1 MTKTL
6 IIAEKPS
13 VANDIAKTLGGFT
26 KHDEY
31 FESDEYVLS
40 SAVGHLLEIA
50 VPEEHDVKRGKWSF
64 AHLPMIPPYFALNP
78 IAKTEARLKVLNKL
92 IKRKDVTTLINAC
105 DAGRE
110 GELIFRLIAQN
121 AKAKQPVKRLW
132 LQSMT
137 PGAIREGFSHLRSD
151 EDMMPLAD
159 AARCRSEADWLIGI
173 NGTRAMTAFN
183 SKEGGFYLT
192 TVGRVQT
199 PTLSIV
205 VEREEKIK
213 KFVPRDFWEV
223 RAEFVCAAGIYEGRW
238 LDTKFKK
245 DETDPEK
252 RPERLWSKTAA
263 DSIALAVRGKQGKV
277 TEEAKPTTSM
287 APALFDLTSLQREAN
302 SRFGFSAKNT
312 LGLAQ
317 ALYEKH
323 KVLTYPRTDSR
334 CLPEDYMPTVNQA
347 LEVVKENPNYHQ
359 FAKQILDK
367 GWVKPNKRIFDNTKI
382 SDHFAIIPTTIAPKN
397 LSEPEQKLYDLVVRR
412 FMAVFFP
419 AAEFQVTTR
428 YTEVAGH
435 QFKTEGKVMTNP
447 GWLAIYGKEASSD
460 DDKAGNANGNLVP
473 VAKGESVLT
482 DQVNANGLVTKPPAR
497 YTEATLLSAMEGAG
511 KLVEDD
517 ELRDAMAGKGLGT
530 PATRAATIEGLLTE
544 RYLLRE
550 GRELMPTAKAF
561 QLMTLLRGLGVNE
574 LTAPELTGEWEYKLS
589 QMEKG
594 KISREEFMREIAQ
607 MTQVIVK
614 RAKEY
619 DNDTIP
625 GDYHTLHTPCPNC
638 GSVVKENY
646 RRFACTKCDF
656 SMSKTPGSRQFEIDE
671 VEQLLKDRTIG
682 PLQGFR
688 SKMGRPFAA
697 ILRIVRDEDISNCKL
712 EFDFGQND
720 DAEDAEP
727 VDFSGQTPLGAC
739 PKCQAG
745 VYEMGLAYVCEHSM
759 AKPKTCDF
767 RSGRIILQQEILPE
781 QMAKLLNEGKTDL
794 LPGFVSQRTR
804 RPFKAFLTRAKDGK
818 ISFEF
823 EERKAKAPA
832 KGKAAAAATVD
843 EAGEEGAAPAK
854 KPAAKKAAPAKAA
867 AAKKPAARK
876 PAAKKPAVKKAP
888 AKKAAAE

>member
-31 FESDEYVLS
+31 FESDQYVLS

-50 VPEEHDVKRGKWSF
+50 VPEEYDVKRGKWSF
-64 AHLPMIPPYFALNP
+64 AHLPMIPPHFALNP
-78 IAKTEARLKVLNKL
+78 IAKTESRLKVLNKL
-92 IKRKDVTTLINAC
+92 IKRKDVTGLINAC

-110 GELIFRLIAQN
+110 GELIFRLIAQY
-121 AKAKQPVKRLW
+121 AKAKQPVQRLW

-137 PGAIREGFSHLRSD
+137 PGAIRDAFGHLRD
-151 EDMMPLAD
+151 DKDMLPLAD

-213 KFVPRDFWEV
+213 KFVPRDYWEV
-223 RAEFVCAAGIYEGRW
+223 RGEFVCAAGIYEGRW

-252 RPERLWSKTAA
+252 RAERLWSKAA
-263 DSIALAVRGKQGKV
+263 AESIVAACRNKQGTV
-277 TEEAKPTTSM
+277 TEESKPTTSM
-287 APALFDLTSLQREAN
+287 SPALFDLTSLQREAN
-302 SRFGFSAKNT
+302 ARFGFSAKNT

-334 CLPEDYMPTVNQA
+334 HLPEDYMSTVKQT
-347 LEVVKENPNYHQ
+347 LETISENHNYQ
-359 FAKQILDK
+359 PFSSQILNK
-367 GWVKPNKRIFDNTKI
+367 NWVKPNKRIFDNTKI
-382 SDHFAIIPTTIAPKN
+382 SDHFAIIPTTLAPKN
-397 LSEPEQKLYDLVVRR
+397 LSEPEQKLYDLVTRR
-412 FMAVFFP
+412 FLAIFFP

-428 YTEVAGH
+428 YTEVSGH

-447 GWLAIYGKEASSD
+447 GWLAVYGKEVVDEKDSE
-460 DDKAGNANGNLVP
+460 DKGMLVP
-473 VAKGESVLT
+473 VAKGEKVQT
-482 DQVNANGLVTKPPAR
+482 EKVTANGLVTKPPAR

-511 KLVEDD
+511 KLIDD
-517 ELRDAMAGKGLGT
+517 EELRDAMAGKGLGT
-530 PATRAATIEGLLTE
+530 PATRAAIIEGLLNE
-544 RYLLRE
+544 KYLLRE
-550 GRELMPTAKAF
+550 GREMMPTAKAF

-589 QMEKG
+589 QMERG

-607 MTQVIVK
+607 MTQIIVK

-625 GDYHTLHTPCPNC
+625 GDYATLKTPCPNC

-646 RRFACTKCDF
+646 RRFACTKCEF
-656 SMSKTPGSRQFEIDE
+656 SMTKTPAGRQFEIAE
-671 VEQLLKDRTIG
+671 VEELLNNRTIG

-697 ILRIVRDEDISNCKL
+697 ILKISRDEEIKNFKL

-720 DAEDAEP
+720 GEGENGEG
-727 VDFSGQTPLGAC
+727 VDFTGQTPLGAC
-739 PKCQAG
+739 PKCGGG
-745 VYEMGLAYVCEHSM
+745 VFEMGLAYVCENSV

-794 LPGFVSQRTR
+794 LPGFVSTRTR
-804 RPFKAFLTRAKDGK
+804 RPFKAFLVKGKDGK
-818 ISFEF
+818 VSFEF
-823 EERKAKAPA
+823 EERKAKVPA
-832 KGKAAAAATVD
+832 KGKAGAKV
-843 EAGEEGAAPAK
+843 EAEDDDAPEAKEPVAKVAKAPAK
-854 KPAAKKAAPAKAA
+854 KPAAKKPATKAA
-867 AAKKPAARK
+867 SKT
-876 PAAKKPAVKKAP
+876 AVKKAP
-888 AKKAAAE
+888 AKKAA

>member
-1 MTKTL
+1 MSKTL

-50 VPEEHDVKRGKWSF
+50 VPEEYDVKRGKWSF

-78 IAKTEARLKVLNKL
+78 IAKTESRLKVLNKL
-92 IKRKDVTTLINAC
+92 IKRKDVSALINAC

-137 PGAIREGFSHLRSD
+137 PGAIREGFTQLRSD
-151 EDMMPLAD
+151 EEMMPLAD

-213 KFVPRDFWEV
+213 KFVPRDYWEV
-223 RAEFVCAAGIYEGRW
+223 RAEFVCAAGVYEGRW

-245 DETDPEK
+245 DDNDPEK
-252 RPERLWSKTAA
+252 RAERLWSKAAA
-263 DSIALAVRGKQGKV
+263 DSIALACRGKHGVV

-334 CLPEDYMPTVNQA
+334 HLPEDYMDTVKQA
-347 LEVVKENPNYHQ
+347 LETVKENSNYHQ

-397 LSEPEQKLYDLVVRR
+397 LSEPEQKLYDLVTRR

-428 YTEVAGH
+428 YTEVSGH

-447 GWLAIYGKEASSD
+447 GWLAVYGKETSD
-460 DDKAGNANGNLVP
+460 DEKGDKANGNKNIVP
-473 VAKGESVLT
+473 VAKGEKVLT
-482 DQVNANGLVTKPPAR
+482 DKVDANGLVTKPPAR

-530 PATRAATIEGLLTE
+530 PATRAATIEGLISE
-544 RYLLRE
+544 KYLLRE

-594 KISREEFMREIAQ
+594 KISRDEFMREIAQ

-625 GDYHTLHTPCPNC
+625 GEYATLVTPCPNC
-638 GSVVKENY
+638 NSVVKENY

-656 SMSKTPGSRQFEIDE
+656 SMSKTPGSRQFEIPE
-671 VEQLLKDRTIG
+671 VEQLLRDRTIG

-697 ILRIVRDEDISNCKL
+697 ILRIVRDEDIKNFKL

-720 DAEDAEP
+720 DSEDAEP
-727 VDFSGQTPLGAC
+727 VDFTGQTALGPC
-739 PKCQAG
+739 PKCNGG
-745 VYEMGLAYVCEHSM
+745 VYEMGLAYVCEQTV
-759 AKPKTCDF
+759 AKPKGCDF

-781 QMAKLLNEGKTDL
+781 QMAKLLNDGKTDL

-804 RPFKAFLTRAKDGK
+804 RPFKAFLVKGKDGK

-832 KGKAAAAATVD
+832 KGKAAAKAEPEAEGGAEEAAV
-843 EAGEEGAAPAK
+843 AKKAPAK
-854 KPAAKKAAPAKAA
+854 KAPAKKATATKATA
-867 AAKKPAARK
+867 V
-876 PAAKKPAVKKAP
+876 KKPAVKKAAP
-888 AKKAAAE
+888 KKAAAAAE

>member
-26 KHDEY
+26 KHDDY

-50 VPEEHDVKRGKWSF
+50 VPEEYDVKRGKWTF
-64 AHLPMIPPYFALNP
+64 AHLPMIPPHFALNP
-78 IAKTEARLKVLNKL
+78 IAKTESRLKVLNKL
-92 IKRKDVTTLINAC
+92 IKRKDISALINAC

-110 GELIFRLIAQN
+110 GELIFRLIAQH
-121 AKAKQPVKRLW
+121 AKAKQPIKRLW

-137 PGAIREGFSHLRSD
+137 ADAIRSGFKKLRSD
-151 EDMMPLAD
+151 EEMLPLAD

-213 KFVPRDFWEV
+213 NFVPRDFWEV

-238 LDTKFKK
+238 LDHQFKK

-252 RPERLWSKTAA
+252 KAERLWSKAA
-263 DSIALAVRGKQGKV
+263 AESIVAACRNKQGNV
-277 TEEAKPTTSM
+277 TEESKPATQM

-302 SRFGFSAKNT
+302 SKFGFSAKNT

-334 CLPEDYMPTVNQA
+334 HLPEDYLPS
-347 LEVVKENPNYHQ
+347 VKDTLSKISEINNFQQ
-359 FAKQILDK
+359 FAAKILNNN
-367 GWVKPNKRIFDNTKI
+367 WVKPNKRIFDNNKI
-382 SDHFAIIPTTIAPKN
+382 SDHFAIIPTGHIPKN
-397 LSEPEQKLYDLVVRR
+397 LSEPEQKLYDLVTRR

-419 AAEFQVTTR
+419 AAEYQVTTR
-428 YTEVAGH
+428 ITEVSGH

-447 GWLAIYGKEASSD
+447 GWLAIYGKEAQDDSD
-460 DDKAGNANGNLVP
+460 PENKGNLVA
-473 VAKGESVLT
+473 VAKGEKVKT
-482 DQVNANGLVTKPPAR
+482 EKVFANGLVTKPPAR
-497 YTEATLLSAMEGAG
+497 YSEATLLSAMEGAG
-511 KLVEDD
+511 KLIDD
-517 ELRDAMAGKGLGT
+517 EELREAMAGKGLGT
-530 PATRAATIEGLLTE
+530 PATRAAIIEGLLYE
-544 RYLLRE
+544 KYLLRE

-561 QLMTLLRGLGVNE
+561 QLMTLLRGLGVDE
-574 LTAPELTGEWEYKLS
+574 LTSPELTGGWENKLA
-589 QMEKG
+589 QMERG
-594 KISREEFMREIAQ
+594 KITREEFMREISQ

-614 RAKEY
+614 RAKEF

-625 GDYHTLHTPCPNC
+625 GDYATLHTPCPNC
-638 GSVVKENY
+638 GGVIKENY
-646 RRFACTKCDF
+646 RRFACTKCEF
-656 SMSKTPGSRQFEIDE
+656 SMSKTPGSRQFEVAE
-671 VEQLLKDRTIG
+671 VEELLSKREIG

-697 ILRIVRDEDISNCKL
+697 ILKIVHDEDIKNLKL
-712 EFDFGQND
+712 EFDFGQNQDEGEDGD
-720 DAEDAEP
+720 DH
-727 VDFSGQTPLGAC
+727 DFSQAEILGPC
-739 PKCQAG
+739 PKCASN
-745 VYEMGLAYVCEHSM
+745 VYELGLAYVCEKSV
-759 AKPKTCDF
+759 AKPKACDF

-781 QMAKLLNEGKTDL
+781 QMRKLLVEGKTDL
-794 LPGFVSQRTR
+794 LPGFISQRTR
-804 RPFKAFLTRAKDGK
+804 RPFKAFLVRGKDGK
-818 ISFEF
+818 TSFEF
-823 EERKAKAPA
+823 EERKAK
-832 KGKAAAAATVD
+832 
-843 EAGEEGAAPAK
+843 
-854 KPAAKKAAPAKAA
+854 PAAKSAPKAKAEPVIEA
-867 AAKKPAARK
+867 GVKKVAARK
-876 PAAKKPAVKKAP
+876 KKTA
-888 AKKAAAE
+888 

>member
-31 FESDEYVLS
+31 FENDEYVLS

-50 VPEEHDVKRGKWSF
+50 VPEEYDVKRGKWSF
-64 AHLPMIPPYFALNP
+64 NHLPMIPPHFALNP
-78 IAKTEARLKVLNKL
+78 IAKTESRLKVLNKL
-92 IKRKDVTTLINAC
+92 IKRKDVTGLINAC

-110 GELIFRLIAQN
+110 GELIFRLIAQH

-137 PGAIREGFSHLRSD
+137 PNAIREGFKQLRSD
-151 EDMMPLAD
+151 QEMLPLAD

-213 KFVPRDFWEV
+213 KFVARDYWEV
-223 RAEFVCAAGIYEGRW
+223 RAEFVCAAGVYEGRW
-238 LDTKFKK
+238 LDQKFKK
-245 DETDPEK
+245 DENDPEK
-252 RPERLWSKTAA
+252 RAERLWSKAAA
-263 DSIALAVRGKQGKV
+263 DSIAAACRGKQGVV
-277 TEEAKPTTSM
+277 TEESKPTTSM

-302 SRFGFSAKNT
+302 GRFGFSAKNT

-334 CLPEDYMPTVNQA
+334 HLPEDYVATVKSTMESLA
-347 LEVVKENPNYHQ
+347 ENNNYHQ
-359 FAKQILDK
+359 FAKQITK
-367 GWVKPNKRIFDNTKI
+367 NGWVKPNKRIFDNTKI
-382 SDHFAIIPTTIAPKN
+382 SDHFAIIPTGVAPKN
-397 LSEPEQKLYDLVVRR
+397 LSEPEQKLYDLVTRR

-419 AAEFQVTTR
+419 PAEFLVTTR
-428 YTEVAGH
+428 FTEVSGH

-447 GWLAIYGKEASSD
+447 GWLAIYGKD
-460 DDKAGNANGNLVP
+460 TTGDDKDGATLVP
-473 VAKGESVLT
+473 VAKGEKVLA
-482 DQVNANGLVTKPPAR
+482 DKINANGLVTKPPAR
-497 YTEATLLSAMEGAG
+497 YSEATLLSAMEGAG
-511 KLVEDD
+511 KLVDSD

-530 PATRAATIEGLLTE
+530 PATRAAIIEGLLTE
-544 RYLLRE
+544 KYLIRE
-550 GRELMPTAKAF
+550 GRELIPTAKAS

-607 MTQVIVK
+607 MTQIIVK

-619 DNDTIP
+619 NNDTIP
-625 GDYHTLHTPCPNC
+625 GEYATLTTPCPNC
-638 GSVVKENY
+638 AGVVKENY

-656 SMSKTPGSRQFEIDE
+656 SMSKTPGSRQFEINE
-671 VEQLLKDRTIG
+671 VEELLANRTIG

-697 ILRIVRDEDISNCKL
+697 ILRIVRDEDINNFKL
-712 EFDFGQND
+712 EFDFGQ
-720 DAEDAEP
+720 DAADGEEGEG
-727 VDFSGQTPLGAC
+727 VDFTGQTPLGPC
-739 PKCQAG
+739 PKCAAG
-745 VYEMGLAYVCEHSM
+745 VYEMGLAYVCQNQV

-781 QMAKLLNEGKTDL
+781 QMAKLLNDGKTDL

-804 RPFKAFLTRAKDGK
+804 RPFKAYLTRAKDGK

-823 EERKAKAPA
+823 EERKAKPAA
-832 KGKAAAAATVD
+832 KGKAANDAAAEVD
-843 EAGEEGAAPAK
+843 GAAVETK
-854 KPAAKKAAPAKAA
+854 VTRKPAAKAAAKTA
-867 AAKKPAARK
+867 AAKKPAAKRAT
-876 PAAKKPAVKKAP
+876 AAKK
-888 AKKAAAE
+888 

>member
-78 IAKTEARLKVLNKL
+78 IAKTEARLKVLNRL
-92 IKRKDVTTLINAC
+92 IKRKDVTALINAC

-121 AKAKQPVKRLW
+121 AKAKQPIKRLW

-137 PGAIREGFSHLRSD
+137 PGAIRDGFTHLRSD
-151 EDMMPLAD
+151 EEMLPLAD

-213 KFVPRDFWEV
+213 KFVSRDFWEV
-223 RAEFVCAAGIYEGRW
+223 RADFVCAAGIYEGRW
-238 LDTKFKK
+238 LDPKHKK

-252 RPERLWSKTAA
+252 KAERLWSKAA
-263 DSIALAVRGKQGKV
+263 AESIVAACRGKLGTV
-277 TEEAKPTTSM
+277 TEESKPTTSM

-334 CLPEDYMPTVNQA
+334 HLPEDYISTVIQT
-347 LEVVKENPNYHQ
+347 LETVSENNNYQQ
-359 FAKQILDK
+359 FASQILNK
-367 GWVKPNKRIFDNTKI
+367 KWVKPNKRIFDNTKI

-397 LSEPEQKLYDLVVRR
+397 LSEPEQKLYDLVTKR

-419 AAEFQVTTR
+419 PAEFQGTTR
-428 YTEVAGH
+428 FTEVSGH

-447 GWLAIYGKEASSD
+447 GWLAIYGKEVIDEKDSENSGILVAVAKD
-460 DDKAGNANGNLVP
+460 EKVKTDKITGNA
-473 VAKGESVLT
+473 
-482 DQVNANGLVTKPPAR
+482 LVTKPPAR

-511 KLVEDD
+511 KLIDD
-517 ELRDAMAGKGLGT
+517 DDLRDAMAGKGLGT
-530 PATRAATIEGLLTE
+530 PATRAAIIEGLLNE
-544 RYLLRE
+544 KYLLRE
-550 GRELMPTAKAF
+550 GREMMPTAKAF

-607 MTQVIVK
+607 MTQIIVK

-625 GDYHTLHTPCPNC
+625 GDYSTLVTPCPNC
-638 GSVVKENY
+638 GAVVKENY
-646 RRFACTKCDF
+646 RRFACTKCEF
-656 SMSKTPGSRQFEIDE
+656 SMSKTPGGRQFEVAE
-671 VEQLLKDRTIG
+671 VEELLKSRTIG

-697 ILRIVRDEDISNCKL
+697 ILKISRDEEIKNFKL

-720 DAEDAEP
+720 EGEDGEG
-727 VDFSGQTPLGAC
+727 VDFTGQTPLGPC
-739 PKCQAG
+739 PKCAGG
-745 VYEMGLAYVCEHSM
+745 VYEMSLAYVCENSV

-781 QMAKLLNEGKTDL
+781 QMAKLLNEGKTAL
-794 LPGFVSQRTR
+794 LPGFISQRTR
-804 RPFKAFLTRAKDGK
+804 RPFKAFLVRGKDGK
-818 ISFEF
+818 TGFEF

-832 KGKAAAAATVD
+832 KGKAAATKG
-843 EAGEEGAAPAK
+843 EADAAAPEKAV
-854 KPAAKKAAPAKAA
+854 KKAAPKETKAKAA
-867 AAKKPAARK
+867 PKKKVAVRK
-876 PAAKKPAVKKAP
+876 ATPKK
-888 AKKAAAE
+888 

>member
-26 KHDEY
+26 KHDDY

-50 VPEEHDVKRGKWSF
+50 VPEEYDVKRGKWTF
-64 AHLPMIPPYFALNP
+64 AHLPMIPPFFALNP
-78 IAKTEARLKVLNKL
+78 IAKTESRLKVLNKL
-92 IKRKDVTTLINAC
+92 IKRKDVSALINAC

-121 AKAKQPVKRLW
+121 AKAKQPIKRLW

-137 PGAIREGFSHLRSD
+137 ADSIRNGFKKLRSD
-151 EDMMPLAD
+151 EEMLPLAD

-213 KFVPRDFWEV
+213 NFVSRNYWEV

-238 LDTKFKK
+238 LDHQFKK
-245 DETDPEK
+245 DESDPEK
-252 RPERLWSKTAA
+252 KAERLWSKAA
-263 DSIALAVRGKQGKV
+263 AESIVAACRGKQANV
-277 TEEAKPTTSM
+277 TEESKPATQM

-334 CLPEDYMPTVNQA
+334 HLPEDYLKTVQETLGNMAEINNFQ
-347 LEVVKENPNYHQ
+347 Q
-359 FAKQILDK
+359 FASKILK
-367 GWVKPNKRIFDNTKI
+367 NNWVKPNKRIFDNTKI
-382 SDHFAIIPTTIAPKN
+382 SDHFAIIPTGHVPKN
-397 LSEPEQKLYDLVVRR
+397 LSEPEQKLYDLVSRR

-428 YTEVAGH
+428 ISEVSGH

-447 GWLAIYGKEASSD
+447 GWLAIYGKEVQDESD
-460 DDKAGNANGNLVP
+460 SENSGNLVA
-473 VAKGESVLT
+473 VAKGEKVKT
-482 DQVNANGLVTKPPAR
+482 EQVQANALATKPPAR
-497 YTEATLLSAMEGAG
+497 YSEATLLSAMEGAG
-511 KLVEDD
+511 KLLDD
-517 ELRDAMAGKGLGT
+517 EELREAMAGKGLGT
-530 PATRAATIEGLLTE
+530 PATRAAIIEGLLYE
-544 RYLLRE
+544 KYLLRE
-550 GRELMPTAKAF
+550 GRELIPTAKAF
-561 QLMTLLRGLGVNE
+561 QLMILLRGLGVDE
-574 LTAPELTGEWEYKLS
+574 LTSPELTGEWENKLA
-589 QMEKG
+589 QIEKG
-594 KISREEFMREIAQ
+594 QITREEFMREIAQ
-607 MTQVIVK
+607 MTQIIVK
-614 RAKEY
+614 RAKEFN
-619 DNDTIP
+619 NDTIP
-625 GDYHTLHTPCPNC
+625 GDYATLHTPCPNC
-638 GSVVKENY
+638 GGVIKENY
-646 RRFACTKCDF
+646 RRFACTKCEF
-656 SMSKTPGSRQFEIDE
+656 SIGKTPGSRQFEVAE
-671 VEQLLKDRTIG
+671 VEELLNKREIG

-697 ILRIVRDEDISNCKL
+697 ILKIVKDETTQNLKL
-712 EFDFGQND
+712 EFDFGQHQD
-720 DAEDAEP
+720 EGEDSEP
-727 VDFSGQTPLGAC
+727 QDFSQSVSLGPC
-739 PKCQAG
+739 PKCG
-745 VYEMGLAYVCEHSM
+745 SNVYELGLAYVCEKTV
-759 AKPKTCDF
+759 AKPKACDF

-781 QMAKLLNEGKTDL
+781 QMRKLLVEGKTDL

-804 RPFKAFLTRAKDGK
+804 RPFKAFLVRGKDGK
-818 ISFEF
+818 TGFEF
-823 EERKAKAPA
+823 EERVPKAKAA
-832 KGKAAAAATVD
+832 GKTKTAVAT
-843 EAGEEGAAPAK
+843 EAPAK
-854 KPAAKKAAPAKAA
+854 KPAARKKKAA
-867 AAKKPAARK
+867 
-876 PAAKKPAVKKAP
+876 
-888 AKKAAAE
+888 

>member
-223 RAEFVCAAGIYEGRW
+223 RAEFVCAAGVYEGRW

-245 DETDPEK
+245 DENDPEK

-447 GWLAIYGKEASSD
+447 GWLAIYGKEASSAE
-460 DDKAGNANGNLVP
+460 DKVDNANGNLVP

-727 VDFSGQTPLGAC
+727 VDFSAQTPLGAC

-832 KGKAAAAATVD
+832 KGKAAAAATAEEGG
-843 EAGEEGAAPAK
+843 EAGAAPAK
-854 KPAAKKAAPAKAA
+854 KTAAKKAAPAKAA
-867 AAKKPAARK
+867 AAKKPAAKK
-876 PAAKKPAVKKAP
+876 PAAKKAPVKKATT
-888 AKKAAAE
+888 KKVAAE

>member
-1 MTKTL
+1 MTKAL

-13 VANDIAKTLGGFT
+13 VANDIAKALGGFT

-50 VPEEHDVKRGKWSF
+50 VPEEYDVKRGKWSF
-64 AHLPMIPPYFALNP
+64 THLPMIPPYFALNP
-78 IAKTEARLKVLNKL
+78 IAKTESRLKVLNKL
-92 IKRKDVTTLINAC
+92 IKRKDVDTLINAC

-121 AKAKQPVKRLW
+121 AKAKQTVKRLW

-137 PGAIREGFSHLRSD
+137 PAAIRDGFAHLRSD
-151 EDMMPLAD
+151 KEMLPLAD

-213 KFVPRDFWEV
+213 KFVPRDYWEV
-223 RAEFVCAAGIYEGRW
+223 RAEFRAEAGMYEGRW
-238 LDTKFKK
+238 LDTAFKK
-245 DETDPEK
+245 DENDPEK
-252 RPERLWSKTAA
+252 RAERLWSKAAA
-263 DSIALAVRGKQGKV
+263 DAIVAACTGKQGKV
-277 TEEAKPTTSM
+277 TEESKPTTSM

-302 SRFGFSAKNT
+302 GRFGFSAKNT

-334 CLPEDYMPTVNQA
+334 ALPEDYLNTVKST
-347 LEVVKENPNYHQ
+347 LEVLKGNPNYHQ

-367 GWVKPNKRIFDNTKI
+367 GWVKPNKRIFDNSKI
-382 SDHFAIIPTTIAPKN
+382 SDHFAIIPTGVVPKN
-397 LSEPEQKLYDLVVRR
+397 LSEPEQKLYDLVTRR

-419 AAEFQVTTR
+419 AAEFLVTTR
-428 YTEVAGH
+428 YTEVEGH

-447 GWLAIYGKEASSD
+447 GWLAVYGKD
-460 DDKAGNANGNLVP
+460 TTGDDKDGASLVP
-473 VAKGESVLT
+473 VAKGEQVLT
-482 DQVNANGLVTKPPAR
+482 EKVNANGLVTKPPAR
-497 YTEATLLSAMEGAG
+497 YNEATLLSAMEGAG
-511 KLVEDD
+511 KLVDSD

-530 PATRAATIEGLLTE
+530 PATRAAIIEGLLTE
-544 RYLLRE
+544 KYLLRE
-550 GRELMPTAKAF
+550 GRELIPTAKAF

-594 KISREEFMREIAQ
+594 QISRDEFMREIAE
-607 MTQVIVK
+607 MTQIIVK

-625 GDYHTLHTPCPNC
+625 GEYATLRTPCPNC
-638 GSVVKENY
+638 GGVVKENY

-656 SMSKTPGSRQFEIDE
+656 SMSKVPGGRQFEIEE
-671 VEQLLKDRTIG
+671 VEELLANRTIG

-697 ILRIVRDEDISNCKL
+697 ILRIVRDEDIRNYKL
-712 EFDFGQND
+712 EFDFGQD
-720 DAEDAEP
+720 QDEGEEGEG
-727 VDFSGQTPLGAC
+727 VDFTGQTPLGPC
-739 PKCQAG
+739 PKCTG
-745 VYEMGLAYVCEHSM
+745 NVYEMGLAYVCEHTV

-767 RSGRIILQQEILPE
+767 RSSRIILQQEILPE

-794 LPGFVSQRTR
+794 LPGFISQRTR
-804 RPFKAFLTRAKDGK
+804 RPFKAFLVRGKDGK

-823 EERKAKAPA
+823 EERKAKPGARDAASKA
-832 KGKAAAAATVD
+832 KDA
-843 EAGEEGAAPAK
+843 AGESDSGAET
-854 KPAAKKAAPAKAA
+854 AA
-867 AAKKPAARK
+867 KPAARK
-876 PAAKKPAVKKAP
+876 AAAKPAAKAVATKTAAARKAP
-888 AKKAAAE
+888 AKRATTAKKAVAGE